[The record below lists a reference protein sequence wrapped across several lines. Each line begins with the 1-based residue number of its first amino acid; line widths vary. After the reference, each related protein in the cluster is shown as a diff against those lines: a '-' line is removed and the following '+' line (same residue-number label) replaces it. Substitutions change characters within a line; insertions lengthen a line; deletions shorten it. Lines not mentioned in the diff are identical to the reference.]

1 MNITLL
7 DNEVPETVMKFHNAD
22 ISIICQYMCYKWVMY
37 NDTSWQ
43 LPHPKF
49 VLGQY
54 LVPEIDVGSTMTSK
68 ILRKTSEVIPQSTFR
83 PLMLENMDNMDLK

>member
-1 MNITLL
+1 
-7 DNEVPETVMKFHNAD
+7 
-22 ISIICQYMCYKWVMY
+22 MY
-37 NDTSWQ
+37 NDKSWQ
-43 LPHPKF
+43 LPNPTF

-54 LVPEIDVGSTMTSK
+54 LVPEIDVGSAMTSK